1 MLFTTSVSVSNR
13 DIASRLR
20 EEVVRQINL
29 ELKQQGL
36 NQFSDFRVD
45 EDKRVWG
52 KHGSS
57 WQEVPVGHAHY
68 GRALESVN
76 HLKHFFAP

>member
-1 MLFTTSVSVSNR
+1 MFFPTRIEVRNVDVLV
-13 DIASRLR
+13 RLR
-20 EEVVRQINL
+20 DEVVHQINL
-29 ELKQQGL
+29 ELKQQGF

-45 EDKRVWG
+45 EDRRVWG